1 MALDNNNNSVIE
13 LKNIAKT
20 FGTKEV
26 LKDVNLSVLKGEHL
40 VIVGGSGCGKSVLFK
55 IITGIFPASSGG
67 VFINGFDVSKKN
79 QNDRLKLG
87 LSIGMLFQH
96 SALFDS
102 LSVMQNIVFPISV
115 NTYLSKLEQTNLAT
129 KNLELVGLNASIL
142 NLNPA
147 ELSGGMR
154 KRVALARLLT
164 QNPQIML
171 FDEPTTGL
179 DPVMSATITNLI
191 KTVSKYLNATSITI
205 THDMLSAKTLASRVA
220 FVSNKTIAWQ
230 GSAGDILNPENKL
243 IYNFAQGLAV

>member
-1 MALDNNNNSVIE
+1 MALENNNSVIN
-13 LKNIAKT
+13 LKNIVKT

-26 LKDVNLSVLKGEHL
+26 LKDVNLSVQKGEHL
-40 VIVGGSGCGKSVLFK
+40 VIVGGSGSGKSVLFK
-55 IITGIFPASSGG
+55 IITGILSPSSGE
-67 VFINGFDVSKKN
+67 VFINGFNVSKKN

-87 LSIGMLFQH
+87 LSVGMLFQH

-102 LSVMQNIVFPISV
+102 LSVMENIVFPITV
-115 NTYLSKLEQTNLAT
+115 NNSLSKLEQVNLAT
-129 KNLELVGLNASIL
+129 KNLELVGLNSNVL
-142 NLNPA
+142 NLNPS

-154 KRVALARLLT
+154 KRVALARLLA
-164 QNPQIML
+164 QKPEIML

-205 THDMLSAKTLASRVA
+205 THDMSSAKVLGSSVA
-220 FVSNKTIAWQ
+220 FISNKTIAWQ
-230 GSAGDILNPENKL
+230 GSAADILNPENKL